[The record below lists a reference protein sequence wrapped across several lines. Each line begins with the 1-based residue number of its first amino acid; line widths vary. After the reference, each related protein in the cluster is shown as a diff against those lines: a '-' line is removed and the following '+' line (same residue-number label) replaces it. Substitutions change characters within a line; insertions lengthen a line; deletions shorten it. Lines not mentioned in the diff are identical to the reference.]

1 MPKMPLSR
9 EQAQE
14 ALRDAE
20 QTAKRS
26 ATSYGYEAASPYLI
40 LWGVI
45 WMVAYSATDVSAF
58 LANWAWPVL
67 GTIGWIASIAI
78 SWQRKGAD
86 RISGARMSL
95 RWFLV
100 FVAFAVY
107 VVGVGAIMRPTQDA
121 QVGAF
126 IPMIVALTYALVGIF
141 FNATRLTI
149 AGAAIAALT
158 LGGYFYLPS
167 HFMLWM
173 AFVGGG
179 ALILAG
185 LWMRKV

>member
-1 MPKMPLSR
+1 MSLSR

-14 ALRDAE
+14 ALRDVE
-20 QTAKRS
+20 QTSRRS
-26 ATSYGYEAASPYLI
+26 ATVHGYEIVASYLI

-45 WMVAYSATDVSAF
+45 WVLAYGAQDFAPRRISQ
-58 LANWAWPVL
+58 WAWPVL
-67 GTIGWIASIAI
+67 GTLGWLVSVALG
-78 SWQRKGAD
+78 WQRKMS
-86 RISGARMSL
+86 SGAGNARASL
-95 RWFLV
+95 RWFL
-100 FVAFAVY
+100 AFLAY
-107 VVGVGAIMRPTQDA
+107 AGFAVGVGAIMQPKTDA

-126 IPMIVALTYALVGIF
+126 VPMIVALTYGLVGIF
-141 FNATRLTI
+141 FDAMRLTI
-149 AGAAIAALT
+149 AGVMIAALT

-179 ALILAG
+179 SLILAG